1 MTNSLPVPVDVR
13 LMNVTT
19 SLLVTGLVLACLA
32 AGLWWALRNPAFAI
46 RQIVVAGDTTHNS
59 ATSLRAAVAPRLS
72 GNFFTL
78 DLASAQAAFQAAP
91 WVRRAVVQREFPGRL
106 NVILQEHRA
115 VAHWG
120 EGDDTPLVN
129 SFGEVF
135 EAAGGNDLS
144 DDELPVLAG
153 PEGQAAQ
160 VLAMH
165 RLLNPLV
172 APLDAQ
178 IAQLALQSR
187 GNWQAELDI
196 GAVIELGHGEPP
208 ALAARLKQFVG
219 TVKEVAAR
227 HQRPVEAVEAAD
239 LRHPGG
245 YALRLRGVTTV
256 RPDTPPGKPAATR

>member
-13 LMNVTT
+13 LMNVTA

-32 AGLWWALRNPAFAI
+32 AGLWWVLRNPAFAI
-46 RQIVVAGDTTHNS
+46 RQIMVSGDTAHNS
-59 ATSLRAAVAPRLS
+59 AASLRATVAPRLT

-78 DLASAQAAFQAAP
+78 DLDSAQAAFQSAP
-91 WVRRAVVQREFPGRL
+91 WVRKAVVQREFPGRL
-106 NVILQEHRA
+106 NVILQEHVA

-120 EGDDTPLVN
+120 EDDTHLVN
-129 SFGEVF
+129 NFGEVF
-135 EAAGGNDLS
+135 EAAGGNDLGEG
-144 DDELPVLAG
+144 ELPVLAG

-165 RLLNPLV
+165 RMLNPLV
-172 APLDAQ
+172 APLQ
-178 IAQLALQSR
+178 TGIAALALQSR
-187 GNWQAELDI
+187 GNWRAELDS
-196 GAVIELGHGEPP
+196 GAVIELGHGEPA
-208 ALAARLKQFVG
+208 ALAARLTQFVG

-239 LRHPGG
+239 LRHVGG

-256 RPDTPPGKPAATR
+256 RPDAQPAPKR